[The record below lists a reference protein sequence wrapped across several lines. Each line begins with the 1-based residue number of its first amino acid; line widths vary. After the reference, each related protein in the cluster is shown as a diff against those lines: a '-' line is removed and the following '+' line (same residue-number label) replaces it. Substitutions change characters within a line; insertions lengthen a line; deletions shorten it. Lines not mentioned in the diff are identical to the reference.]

1 MMPFFTRDLG
11 SHRFLAGGFHR
22 FEIPEHLRQIETS
35 FFQTYGLAHIIG
47 FREESFITMMMMP
60 YAIGKY
66 KKRGLVPE
74 EAFT

>member
-47 FREESFITMMMMP
+47 FREEGFITMMMP
-60 YAIGKY
+60 YVIGNLKSA
-66 KKRGLVPE
+66 VASE